1 MKGETMIFPKHFDK
15 SRKLV
20 CVQGLG
26 FVGAAMSLA
35 IAQARAESG
44 GPLYNVIGIDLPGEA
59 GEKKAEALN
68 SGEFPFESSDRK
80 LIRAAK
86 QARTEGNL
94 FAVTDAA
101 YFQFADI
108 VVVDIN
114 LDVAYRGDGEPYL
127 DLDMFRAAI
136 RTLGRTIREETLVVV
151 ETTVPPGTCEKVV
164 RPILRE
170 EFAKRGMDPA
180 RIYVAHSYER
190 VMPGENYLDSIVN
203 YWRVYSG
210 VDQASADRCEA
221 FLKSVIFTE
230 NYPLTRLGS
239 TTASEIAKVL
249 ENSYRAA
256 TIAFIEEWGRF
267 AEAVGVDLFEV
278 IDAIRMRPTHSN
290 MRQPGFG
297 VGGYCLTKD
306 PHFARLAAK
315 DLFHLEGM
323 DFPFSSMAVRVNQAM
338 PLVSLNKIEEQL
350 GGSVEGKKILVC
362 GVSYRQ
368 DVADT
373 RYSPT
378 ETFAREAENRKAML
392 SFQDPLVGHWR
403 EMGLDV
409 ERSVPEMT
417 GYDAIVFAV
426 QHKQYLEID
435 FHSAAI
441 DAGTLIFDA
450 NRVLSEEQR
459 KAIRERPELRLSGIG
474 R

>member
-249 ENSYRAA
+249 SLPEGTVMRRIHDAK
-256 TIAFIEEWGRF
+256 I
-267 AEAVGVDLFEV
+267 
-278 IDAIRMRPTHSN
+278 AIRGQIARTIRPEASSN
-290 MRQPGFG
+290 
-297 VGGYCLTKD
+297 
-306 PHFARLAAK
+306 
-315 DLFHLEGM
+315 
-323 DFPFSSMAVRVNQAM
+323 
-338 PLVSLNKIEEQL
+338 
-350 GGSVEGKKILVC
+350 GKK
-362 GVSYRQ
+362 
-368 DVADT
+368 
-373 RYSPT
+373 
-378 ETFAREAENRKAML
+378 
-392 SFQDPLVGHWR
+392 
-403 EMGLDV
+403 
-409 ERSVPEMT
+409 ER
-417 GYDAIVFAV
+417 
-426 QHKQYLEID
+426 
-435 FHSAAI
+435 
-441 DAGTLIFDA
+441 
-450 NRVLSEEQR
+450 
-459 KAIRERPELRLSGIG
+459 
-474 R
+474 